1 MDYISTLKDSIET
14 SVTIK
19 IFNTTEESTHAHIFN
34 SRLIKLP
41 ISIFKNI
48 QNFNPNR
55 LQKSAIKAYPLNDRP
70 RGNKNISSV
79 KFYQKQIKEK
89 KNILPIW
96 MAIKNEKYIL
106 LDGAHRIVANYIE
119 GKLNIYAYLIEI
131 L

>member
-19 IFNTTEESTHAHIFN
+19 LFNTVEESTYAHIFN
-34 SRLIKLP
+34 SELIKIP
-41 ISIFKNI
+41 MSKFKNI
-48 QNFNPNR
+48 ENFNPNR
-55 LQKSAIKAYPLNDRP
+55 LQKSAIKAYPINNRP

-106 LDGAHRIVANYIE
+106 LDGAHRIVASYIE
-119 GKLNIYAYLIEI
+119 GKLNIDTYLIKI

>member
-19 IFNTTEESTHAHIFN
+19 LFNTFSESSNAHIFN
-34 SRLIKLP
+34 SQLIKIP
-41 ISIFKNI
+41 ISKFKNI
-48 QNFNPNR
+48 ENFNPNR

-89 KNILPIW
+89 
-96 MAIKNEKYIL
+96 YITDL
-106 LDGAHRIVANYIE
+106 GCNKE
-119 GKLNIYAYLIEI
+119 
-131 L
+131 